1 MYYADYVHIPL
12 ALAVVVQVT
21 HCAVLCNCCA
31 ALRWLPRSVQEL
43 DLTMSDEDAQHL
55 CSSPMF
61 VDTVVSL
68 ADAGTIFVCLYALM
82 TL

>member
-1 MYYADYVHIPL
+1 
-12 ALAVVVQVT
+12 
-21 HCAVLCNCCA
+21 
-31 ALRWLPRSVQEL
+31 VQEL